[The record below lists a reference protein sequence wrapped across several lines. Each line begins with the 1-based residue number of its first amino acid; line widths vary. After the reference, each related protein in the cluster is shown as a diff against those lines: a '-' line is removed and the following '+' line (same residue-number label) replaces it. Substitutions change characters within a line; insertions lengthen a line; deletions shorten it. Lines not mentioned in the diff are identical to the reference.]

1 MTVNMPK
8 CLNLS
13 ADAAN
18 MHACWVVL
26 ACSTLQYG
34 AVIWNVAKLDLL
46 VRHVFQLF
54 IVIIVGLW
62 GH

>member
-18 MHACWVVL
+18 MHACWVVFD
-26 ACSTLQYG
+26 CSTLQYG
-34 AVIWNVAKLDLL
+34 TVDWNVEKLEIL

-62 GH
+62 IH